1 MPVPTAELYR
11 SGATMAIEAF
21 RMEKDWL
28 NTIVKLG
35 VPGAI
40 AVFLVWR
47 LAGGFDVINT
57 RLLAVENQHAAIAA
71 QAEATKDLTGRV
83 LMSNE
88 RVLWVLQV
96 MCANDAKTPE
106 ARERCLRE
114 R

>member
-1 MPVPTAELYR
+1 MKT
-11 SGATMAIEAF
+11 
-21 RMEKDWL
+21 DWT
-28 NTIVKLG
+28 NTILKLG
-35 VPGAI
+35 IPGAI

-47 LAGGFDVINT
+47 LASGFDVIDV
-57 RLLAVENQHAAIAA
+57 RLRAVESQHSTIQSQSEAI
-71 QAEATKDLTGRV
+71 EDLTGRV

-96 MCANDAKTPE
+96 MCANEAKTAD

>member
-1 MPVPTAELYR
+1 MKP
-11 SGATMAIEAF
+11 
-21 RMEKDWL
+21 DWV
-28 NTIVKLG
+28 NAIVKLG
-35 VPGAI
+35 LPGAI

-47 LAGGFDVINT
+47 LAAGFDVLDV
-57 RLLAVENQHAAIAA
+57 RLRAVESQHQDIQLQSEAI
-71 QAEATKDLTGRV
+71 KDLTGRV

-96 MCANDAKTPE
+96 MCANEAKTSD